1 MSRRHELQRRG
12 RALSEIAGIMHSM
25 RTLSLMEARKLT
37 RVLETQH
44 ALVTTMR
51 AAAADLLAFHPLPRP
66 HEVSHRGVLLAL
78 GSERGFCGDFN
89 AGLRHHL
96 ERLPGPGADAPRR
109 LIIVGSRLAA
119 GLSFPGIEVENL
131 AGASTV
137 EEVSEVVQRVLSACA
152 MSIVDDDLLAVSV
165 VHRAGA
171 VGEIRETAL
180 APAFSDIETESAA
193 RRRTPP
199 CLQLEPAVL
208 LVRLSAEYLSMRL
221 YQLVYESLLQEQQQR
236 VRHLDGATRRLDEAL
251 DELTR
256 LNNALRQEEITEE
269 LEVILA
275 GADLLGANI
284 DGADGVTGHH

>member
-44 ALVTTMR
+44 VLVTTMR
-51 AAAADLLAFHPLPRP
+51 AAAADLLAFHPLP

-89 AGLRHHL
+89 AGLRHYL
-96 ERLPGPGADAPRR
+96 ERLPVPGADAPRR

-119 GLSFPGIEVENL
+119 GLSFSGIEVENL

-137 EEVSEVVQRVLSACA
+137 EEVPEVVQRVLRACA
-152 MSIVDDDLLAVSV
+152 MSIVGDDPLAVSV

-180 APAFSDIETESAA
+180 APAFSDIVIESAA

-199 CLQLEPAVL
+199 CLYLEPAVL
-208 LVRLSAEYLSMRL
+208 LMRLSAEYLSMRF

-251 DELTR
+251 GELTR

-284 DGADGVTGHH
+284 DGADAVTGHH